1 MLSLVRLPLMVKTAI
16 RKTSLHIAFLNQFLK
31 TQSFGIDMKF
41 GAIKNIIGS
50 LAPTLGQAL
59 AGPLGGTAAAA
70 IASVLGCS
78 TEPKVLEKA
87 VQNATPEQL
96 AQIKRADNDFKVQM
110 KQLDVDVFALQTAD
124 TQDARK
130 FFNKDWTARI
140 IAVLCV
146 VFFGCYIFMVTIQP
160 PDANS
165 DAVINLVLGYLGGIV
180 SSIISYYFG
189 SSDTGN
195 SSE

>member
-1 MLSLVRLPLMVKTAI
+1 
-16 RKTSLHIAFLNQFLK
+16 
-31 TQSFGIDMKF
+31 MKF
-41 GAIKNIIGS
+41 LAIKNIIS
-50 LAPTLGQAL
+50 TLAPTLGQAL
-59 AGPLGGTAAAA
+59 AGPLGGTAASA

-78 TEPKVLEKA
+78 TNPKDLEKA
-87 VQNATPEQL
+87 VQAATPEQL
-96 AQIKRADNDFKVQM
+96 SEIKKADNDFKVRM
-110 KQLDVDVFALQTAD
+110 KELDVDVFALETAD

-130 FFNKDWTARI
+130 FFNKDWTARA
-140 IAVLCV
+140 IALLCV
-146 VFFGCYIFMVTIQP
+146 LFFGSYIFMVTIQP

-189 SSDTGN
+189 SSQKGN

>member
-1 MLSLVRLPLMVKTAI
+1 MLSLVRLPLMVKAAI
-16 RKTSLHIAFLNQFLK
+16 RKTSLHIASLNQFLK

-146 VFFGCYIFMVTIQP
+146 VFFGCYIFMGP
-160 PDANS
+160 
-165 DAVINLVLGYLGGIV
+165 
-180 SSIISYYFG
+180 
-189 SSDTGN
+189 
-195 SSE
+195 